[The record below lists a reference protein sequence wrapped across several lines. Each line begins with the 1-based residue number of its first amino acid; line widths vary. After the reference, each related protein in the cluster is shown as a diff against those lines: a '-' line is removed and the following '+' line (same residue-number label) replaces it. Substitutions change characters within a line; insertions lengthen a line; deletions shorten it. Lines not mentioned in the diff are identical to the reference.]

1 MRLDKTETIL
11 LAVAVGLVIAGYL
24 VPSWLMFLLTIALAK
39 ALVVQGVVMQMR
51 AGLVSFGQGLFYCV
65 GGYAVGMGGQFLG
78 IQSLPLLLVLG
89 VVTAI
94 ALSAVLGLLLTRY
107 RDIFFAMLSLAFS
120 MILYGVLVKSH
131 ALGSTDGFNVAS
143 WTLFGWAPPDG
154 AAASTCVYLITVG
167 CAAVIALLLH
177 RYVQSGAGVVC
188 EAVRENEVRVEYL
201 GLSAR
206 WVLHANYVAAAAV
219 SALGGGLTAWPP
231 AMWIRKWPTGRLRAS
246 SCSSR
251 CWGAPGM
258 LPRHFLPRWCSRWCG
273 PTRSSWCRIP
283 GR

>member
-143 WTLFGWAPPDG
+143 WTLFGWLRRTARR
-154 AAASTCVYLITVG
+154 
-167 CAAVIALLLH
+167 H
-177 RYVQSGAGVVC
+177 R
-188 EAVRENEVRVEYL
+188 
-201 GLSAR
+201 
-206 WVLHANYVAAAAV
+206 
-219 SALGGGLTAWPP
+219 P
-231 AMWIRKWPTGRLRAS
+231 AYI
-246 SCSSR
+246 
-251 CWGAPGM
+251 
-258 LPRHFLPRWCSRWCG
+258 
-273 PTRSSWCRIP
+273 
-283 GR
+283 